1 MLLRL
6 RSDPGPPSAPAP
18 DDIFRVTGSRVIL
31 VVGHATSSDRTRK
44 KWRAFVASSIGEASS
59 CCRCRRSLSV
69 WVCLSLHWVRSYR
82 EVFLAFIK
90 SVLAEFLV
98 NKDPVYIQRYSPKHN
113 VCLLE
118 LENKGGQCIPWL
130 IKDLFSILKLTS
142 VTLKLFLRPRKTK
155 KKTSAILLLFL
166 LKAKLCLGSY
176 SMSF

>member
-90 SVLAEFLV
+90 SVLWTKILFIFSVTHQNTMCVSLSS
-98 NKDPVYIQRYSPKHN
+98 RT
-113 VCLLE
+113 
-118 LENKGGQCIPWL
+118 KGGQCIPWL

>member
-18 DDIFRVTGSRVIL
+18 DDIFRVTGSSVIL

-69 WVCLSLHWVRSYR
+69 WVCLSLRWVRSYR

-90 SVLAEFLV
+90 SVLWTKILFIFSVTHQNTMCVSLSS
-98 NKDPVYIQRYSPKHN
+98 RT
-113 VCLLE
+113 
-118 LENKGGQCIPWL
+118 KGGQCIPWL

-155 KKTSAILLLFL
+155 KNFRNFAAVP
-166 LKAKLCLGSY
+166 AKG
-176 SMSF
+176 

>member
-90 SVLAEFLV
+90 SVLWTKILFIFSVTHQNTMCVSLSS
-98 NKDPVYIQRYSPKHN
+98 RT
-113 VCLLE
+113 
-118 LENKGGQCIPWL
+118 KGGQCIPWL
-130 IKDLFSILKLTS
+130 IKDLFSIWKLTS
-142 VTLKLFLRPRKTK
+142 VTPKLFLRPRKTK

>member
-1 MLLRL
+1 MLLQL

-90 SVLAEFLV
+90 SVLWTKILFIFSVTHQNTMCVSLSS
-98 NKDPVYIQRYSPKHN
+98 RT
-113 VCLLE
+113 
-118 LENKGGQCIPWL
+118 KGGQCIPWL
-130 IKDLFSILKLTS
+130 IKDLFSIWKLTS
-142 VTLKLFLRPRKTK
+142 VTPKLFLRPRKTK

>member
-18 DDIFRVTGSRVIL
+18 DDIFRVTGSSVIL

-90 SVLAEFLV
+90 SVLWT
-98 NKDPVYIQRYSPKHN
+98 KI
-113 VCLLE
+113 
-118 LENKGGQCIPWL
+118 
-130 IKDLFSILKLTS
+130 LFIFS
-142 VTLKLFLRPRKTK
+142 VTHQNTMCVSLSSRTKGVSAFLDLLKIYLVFESLHRWLSNFFSDQGRQK
-155 KKTSAILLLFL
+155 KKLPQFCCCS
-166 LKAKLCLGSY
+166 C
-176 SMSF
+176 